1 MTMDMKYGYYDYE
14 HEFFFATPTSA
25 EDVETP
31 PANNASIELCLEGL
45 RSALYQST
53 SMGFPEHERQFGG
66 YYLPG
71 TYVAALRS
79 YPHAK

>member
-1 MTMDMKYGYYDYE
+1 MDTTIMTMNS
-14 HEFFFATPTSA
+14 FFATPTST
-25 EDVETP
+25 EEVETP
-31 PANNASIELCLEGL
+31 PANNASMEPSLEGL

-53 SMGFPEHERQFGG
+53 SIGFPEHERQSGG

-79 YPHAK
+79 YSHAK